1 MWVSFIKVW
10 VEHVWLQGKKGSPG
24 IPSPPQKTKRAG
36 LRPVC
41 VVMMRIESLGKMRS
55 GATIG
60 SRFLRMDLSGTCIQ
74 GGARD
79 LWHVDIQGSALG
91 DCPINV
97 VGLFFCVYSS
107 LSPCVWWRNPPPG
120 EAGIGPD
127 HHVMPG
133 TDIGLGQPVDWLLWG
148 WDPFPVQ
155 WVMVG
160 EGEGRRKQAP
170 RAQNVVPHASRSCKW
185 VGLRNMPG
193 TVCWNKLLFISL
205 LHGFSQRLKL
215 QHEFHWLESSGPHHK
230 HQNIIFIVLLQTGCQ
245 DEKEIIILNLMQ
257 GLWRSMR

>member
-1 MWVSFIKVW
+1 MLVCKQTEVQEQWPIWIVSY
-10 VEHVWLQGKKGSPG
+10 LGSPSLG
-24 IPSPPQKTKRAG
+24 QCESALSTFELSMFGYKEKKYPLEYPPPPPQKTKRAG

-41 VVMMRIESLGKMRS
+41 VVMMRIESPGKMRS

-74 GGARD
+74 GGASD
-79 LWHVDIQGSALG
+79 LWHLDIKGSALG

-133 TDIGLGQPVDWLLWG
+133 TDIGLGQPVD
-148 WDPFPVQ
+148 
-155 WVMVG
+155 
-160 EGEGRRKQAP
+160 
-170 RAQNVVPHASRSCKW
+170 
-185 VGLRNMPG
+185 
-193 TVCWNKLLFISL
+193 
-205 LHGFSQRLKL
+205 
-215 QHEFHWLESSGPHHK
+215 
-230 HQNIIFIVLLQTGCQ
+230 
-245 DEKEIIILNLMQ
+245 
-257 GLWRSMR
+257 